1 MASEKEKF
9 KKFYILRSLT
19 LAHKGRPSLGHAL
32 YLTGYL
38 ELIQKSLAESEE
50 VHHRDKLL
58 SLSYILN
65 KGQFEQSLGGYLAS
79 VYLHFHHPGNEL
91 FCVADV
97 DRSEDVLACYNVIF
111 LSIVLSGYRYETN

>member
-38 ELIQKSLAESEE
+38 ELIQKTLAESEK

-58 SLSYILN
+58 SLA
-65 KGQFEQSLGGYLAS
+65 FTEQ
-79 VYLHFHHPGNEL
+79 
-91 FCVADV
+91 
-97 DRSEDVLACYNVIF
+97 RTI
-111 LSIVLSGYRYETN
+111 